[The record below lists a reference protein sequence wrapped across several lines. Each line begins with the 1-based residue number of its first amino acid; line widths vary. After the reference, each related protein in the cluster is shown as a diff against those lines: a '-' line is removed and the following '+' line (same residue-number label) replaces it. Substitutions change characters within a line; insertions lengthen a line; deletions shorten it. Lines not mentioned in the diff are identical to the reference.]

1 MKSKDLRKV
10 VMQVIDDGM
19 SLVQIAKHLRNVVS
33 QRTIRRWKN
42 LYKERDEM
50 DLKNSTDRSRIVRTK
65 GLMQTVGWRVIAYNG
80 QRNAK

>member
-65 GLMQTVGWRVIAYNG
+65 GLMQRVGWRVIAYNG

>member
-1 MKSKDLRKV
+1 MWSANVRL
-10 VMQVIDDGM
+10 DDGK
-19 SLVQIAKHLRNVVS
+19 I
-33 QRTIRRWKN
+33 

-65 GLMQTVGWRVIAYNG
+65 GLMQRVEWRVIAYNG